1 MVAVISAWKTRDDK
15 LDTAEGYFLAGRG
28 LPGIVIAGSLLLTNL
43 SAEQLVGTNGQTW
56 SVGMS
61 PMAFEIV
68 AAPCCIVLALF
79 AAPRYLKSGIT
90 TIPELIGLR
99 YDRSTKLWFSIAYIL
114 LYIVVQIPVILYSG
128 SLVFENIFNV
138 SGILGVT
145 KFQAVIILCIII
157 SVIGS
162 IYAIFGGLKAVAVSD
177 TVNGIGLLIG
187 GFMIPFFA
195 LSVLGKTAGGDGL
208 SVIDGMRF
216 LIENHADM
224 LNSIA
229 PADSLP
235 PAVPWPTVFTGLFFL
250 GLQSWCTHQSFI
262 QRVLAAKN
270 LKEAQ
275 KGALYCAFL
284 KIIGFMYLALP
295 GVIAYALFELQG
307 DQVSMM
313 DEAYPQLVSQ
323 VVPAPLMGF
332 FAAVMFG
339 AILSSF
345 NSVLNSAST
354 IYALDIHR
362 PLFNPT
368 ASDARMVKIGQNFG
382 TVVAVVSTIM
392 SPFMLYMGGITSFV
406 NSAFAAFN
414 TPIFVC
420 LLCGFFW
427 KKVPAIAA
435 KIVIPVHVVLYFILQ
450 FGLRNVIPALNSI
463 HYLYF
468 TAILFVFDMLLM
480 WVIVKKHPRATDFEL
495 KDVGAVDLTPW
506 KNGKIW
512 ATVTLLI
519 MVLAY
524 IIFSPHWLR
533 QEREDHLPELPRE
546 SDHCLGFRFRSV
558 MQLKTTVVKTVAFFY
573 ACPLCKS
580 CKTCYANTKAR
591 MPVQG
596 GITMKEHY
604 KGIGHI
610 AIYTVDMDQSIAF
623 TR

>member
-1 MVAVISAWKTRDDK
+1 MIWIALSFLFFTVMVAVISAWKTRDDK

-43 SAEQLVGTNGQTW
+43 SAEQLVGTNGQGW
-56 SVGMS
+56 ASNMS
-61 PMAFEIV
+61 PIGWEVGALFTLF
-68 AAPCCIVLALF
+68 ALALWF
-79 AAPRYLKSGIT
+79 LPTYLKMGTT
-90 TIPELIGLR
+90 TIPQLMEARFGR
-99 YDRSTKLWFSIAYIL
+99 GTKLMFSFV
-114 LYIVVQIPVILYSG
+114 IVVMYSILNLPVILYSG
-128 SLVFENIFNV
+128 AVVFENIFDI
-138 SGILGVT
+138 SGIFGIS
-145 KFQAVIILCIII
+145 KFQAVAILCV
-157 SVIGS
+157 VIG
-162 IYAIFGGLKAVAVSD
+162 IIGGCYAIFGGLKAVAVSD
-177 TVNGIGLLIG
+177 TINGIGLIIG
-187 GFMIPFFA
+187 GLMIPFLGFAA
-195 LSVLGKTAGGDGL
+195 LSAATGGHGIMDGIKYM
-208 SVIDGMRF
+208 V
-216 LIENHADM
+216 EADPAKM
-224 LNSIA
+224 NAINAWNA
-229 PADSLP
+229 PEP
-235 PAVPWPTVFTGLFFL
+235 EVPWPLIITGMFFNNL
-250 GLQSWCTHQSFI
+250 YWWCTNQSFV
-262 QRVLAAKN
+262 QRSLAAKS
-270 LKEAQ
+270 LKEGQ
-275 KGALYCAFL
+275 KGAIFCGFL
-284 KIIGFMYLALP
+284 KCLGPLYLVIP
-295 GVIAYALFELQG
+295 GVIAFYLPSIQDKLAAAGSSAIDF
-307 DQVSMM
+307 
-313 DEAYPQLVSQ
+313 AYPALIAEI
-323 VVPAPLMGF
+323 VPKPVMGF

-450 FGLRNVIPALNSI
+450 FGLRNVIPALNNI

-524 IIFSPHWLR
+524 VIFSP
-533 QEREDHLPELPRE
+533 
-546 SDHCLGFRFRSV
+546 LGFGKSE
-558 MQLKTTVVKTVAFFY
+558 KTTYQNYLENQTTASV
-573 ACPLCKS
+573 S
-580 CKTCYANTKAR
+580 DS
-591 MPVQG
+591 VQ
-596 GITMKEHY
+596 
-604 KGIGHI
+604 
-610 AIYTVDMDQSIAF
+610 
-623 TR
+623 

>member
-1 MVAVISAWKTRDDK
+1 MAFTVATFIAFTVLVAVLSWWKTRDDDLSTK
-15 LDTAEGYFLAGRG
+15 EGYFLAGRG
-28 LPGIVIAGSLLLTNL
+28 LPGIVIAGSLMMTNL
-43 SAEQLVGTNGQTW
+43 SAEQLVGTNGQAFA
-56 SVGMS
+56 GNMS
-61 PMAFEIV
+61 TMAWEATSAF
-68 AAPCCIVLALF
+68 ALIVLAFVFL
-79 AAPRYLKSGIT
+79 PKLLRGGIA
-90 TIPELIGLR
+90 TIPEFFEMR
-99 YDRSTKLWFSIAYIL
+99 YDTFTMRLFSLLFLIAY
-114 LYIVVQIPVILYSG
+114 VVTMLPTILYSG
-128 SLVFENIFNV
+128 AVALVKIFDLE
-138 SGILGVT
+138 SMFGISYFSAITIICIGT
-145 KFQAVIILCIII
+145 GIIGMCYAV
-157 SVIGS
+157 
-162 IYAIFGGLKAVAVSD
+162 FGGLKAVAYSD
-177 TVNGIGLLIG
+177 TINGVGLIIG
-187 GFMIPFFA
+187 GFAIPILGILA
-195 LSVLGKTAGGDGL
+195 LGKLDGGGFMAGLDH
-208 SVIDGMRF
+208 
-216 LIENHADM
+216 LISATPEKMNAW
-224 LNSIA
+224 SA
-229 PADSLP
+229 PNALP
-235 PAVPWPTVFTGLFFL
+235 PEVPWPLLLTGMFVNNLFYWATN
-250 GLQSWCTHQSFI
+250 QSII
-262 QRVLAAKN
+262 QRTFGAKN

-275 KGALYCAFL
+275 KGAVFAGFL
-284 KIIGFMYLALP
+284 KIMTPLIIVVP
-295 GVIAYALFELQG
+295 GVICAL
-307 DQVSMM
+307 
-313 DEAYPQLVSQ
+313 AYPGMDWGSGDSAYPMLVAE
-323 VVPAPLMGF
+323 VMPKPILGF

-450 FGLRNVIPALNSI
+450 FGLRNVIPALNNI

-524 IIFSPHWLR
+524 VIFSP
-533 QEREDHLPELPRE
+533 
-546 SDHCLGFRFRSV
+546 LGFGKSE
-558 MQLKTTVVKTVAFFY
+558 KTTYQNYLENQTTASV
-573 ACPLCKS
+573 S
-580 CKTCYANTKAR
+580 DS
-591 MPVQG
+591 VQ
-596 GITMKEHY
+596 
-604 KGIGHI
+604 
-610 AIYTVDMDQSIAF
+610 
-623 TR
+623 

>member
-1 MVAVISAWKTRDDK
+1 MTFFSSLAWTGISFLLFTVLVAVISAWKTRDEQ

-28 LPGIVIAGSLLLTNL
+28 LPGVVIAGSLLLTNL
-43 SAEQLVGTNGQTW
+43 SAEQLVGLNGQSWKTNMGPIAW
-56 SVGMS
+56 EVGSM
-61 PMAFEIV
+61 FTLL
-68 AAPCCIVLALF
+68 VLAYYFL
-79 AAPRYLKSGIT
+79 PKYLKMGAM
-90 TIPELIGLR
+90 TIPSLMEER
-99 YDRSTKLWFSIAYIL
+99 YGKGTKTMFSL
-114 LYIVVQIPVILYSG
+114 VIVVMYSILNLPVILYSG
-128 SLVFENIFNV
+128 AVVFEQIFDI
-138 SGILGVT
+138 SGILGT
-145 KFQAVIILCIII
+145 SKFMAVAILCLIIGI
-157 SVIGS
+157 IGGC
-162 IYAIFGGLKAVAVSD
+162 YAIFGGLKAIALSD
-177 TVNGIGLLIG
+177 SINGLGLIVGGLLVPVF
-187 GFMIPFFA
+187 GFMF
-195 LSVLGKTAGGDGL
+195 LSGQLGGDG
-208 SVIDGMRF
+208 SFMDGFDKF
-216 LIENHADM
+216 LHTNPSY
-224 LNSIA
+224 LNAINEVNT
-229 PADSLP
+229 PEPWL
-235 PAVPWPTVFTGLFFL
+235 PWPLLFTGLL
-250 GLQSWCTHQSFI
+250 VNNMYYWATNQSII
-262 QRVLAAKN
+262 QRTFGAKN

-275 KGALYCAFL
+275 KGAVFAGFL
-284 KIIGFMYLALP
+284 KIMTPLIIVVP
-295 GVIAYALFELQG
+295 GVICAL
-307 DQVSMM
+307 
-313 DEAYPQLVSQ
+313 AYPGTDWGSGDSAYPMLVAQ
-323 VVPAPLMGF
+323 VMPKPILGF

-450 FGLRNVIPALNSI
+450 FGLRNVIPALNNI

-524 IIFSPHWLR
+524 IIFSP
-533 QEREDHLPELPRE
+533 
-546 SDHCLGFRFRSV
+546 LGFGKSE
-558 MQLKTTVVKTVAFFY
+558 KTTYQNYLENQTTASV
-573 ACPLCKS
+573 S
-580 CKTCYANTKAR
+580 DS
-591 MPVQG
+591 VQ
-596 GITMKEHY
+596 
-604 KGIGHI
+604 
-610 AIYTVDMDQSIAF
+610 
-623 TR
+623 

>member
-1 MVAVISAWKTRDDK
+1 MTFFSSLAWTGISFLLFTVLVAVISAWKTRDEQ

-28 LPGIVIAGSLLLTNL
+28 LPGVVIAGSLLLTNL
-43 SAEQLVGTNGQTW
+43 SAEQLVGLNGQSWKTNMGPIAW
-56 SVGMS
+56 EVGSM
-61 PMAFEIV
+61 FTLL
-68 AAPCCIVLALF
+68 VLAYYFL
-79 AAPRYLKSGIT
+79 PKYLKMGAM
-90 TIPELIGLR
+90 TIPSLMEER
-99 YDRSTKLWFSIAYIL
+99 YGKGTKTMFSL
-114 LYIVVQIPVILYSG
+114 VIVVMYSILNLPVILYSG
-128 SLVFENIFNV
+128 AVVFEQIFDI
-138 SGILGVT
+138 SGILGT
-145 KFQAVIILCIII
+145 SKFMAVAILCLIIGI
-157 SVIGS
+157 IGGC
-162 IYAIFGGLKAVAVSD
+162 YAIFGGLKAVAVSD
-177 TVNGIGLLIG
+177 TINGIGLIIG
-187 GFMIPFFA
+187 GLMIPFLGFAA
-195 LSVLGKTAGGDGL
+195 LSAATGGHGIMDGIKYM
-208 SVIDGMRF
+208 V
-216 LIENHADM
+216 EADPAKM
-224 LNSIA
+224 NAINAWNA
-229 PADSLP
+229 PEP
-235 PAVPWPTVFTGLFFL
+235 EVPWPLIITGMFFNNL
-250 GLQSWCTHQSFI
+250 YWWCTNQSFV
-262 QRVLAAKN
+262 QRSLAAKS
-270 LKEAQ
+270 LKEGQ
-275 KGALYCAFL
+275 KGAIFCGFL
-284 KIIGFMYLALP
+284 KCLGPLYLVIP
-295 GVIAYALFELQG
+295 GVIAFYLPSIQDKLAAAGSSAIDF
-307 DQVSMM
+307 
-313 DEAYPQLVSQ
+313 AYPALIAEI
-323 VVPAPLMGF
+323 VPKPVMGF

-450 FGLRNVIPALNSI
+450 FGLRNVIPFLQNI

-506 KNGKIW
+506 KNGKVW

-524 IIFSPHWLR
+524 IIFSP
-533 QEREDHLPELPRE
+533 
-546 SDHCLGFRFRSV
+546 LGFGKSE
-558 MQLKTTVVKTVAFFY
+558 KTTYQNYLENQTTASV
-573 ACPLCKS
+573 S
-580 CKTCYANTKAR
+580 DS
-591 MPVQG
+591 VQ
-596 GITMKEHY
+596 
-604 KGIGHI
+604 
-610 AIYTVDMDQSIAF
+610 
-623 TR
+623 